1 MDEVMIYIRGD
12 KQRLWRAIDA
22 NGNVLNIL
30 AQTRRNGAAAKRL
43 FQRLSSQ
50 FGAPNVVITDK
61 LRSYIKP
68 IKTLVPDADQ
78 LAHKGAVRRM

>member
-1 MDEVMIYIRGD
+1 
-12 KQRLWRAIDA
+12 
-22 NGNVLNIL
+22 
-30 AQTRRNGAAAKRL
+30 
-43 FQRLSSQ
+43 
-50 FGAPNVVITDK
+50 